1 MKMFPKYKGDKVM
14 KKCFK
19 ILTIFVLSGSLFF
32 TNIMSTFAAATVTK
46 STPYGTLYG
55 SIGGGVSSIYG
66 GKYCSG
72 ITKIDQKV
80 NRIIFSVVA
89 KKTSTGETIGDD
101 RFSNGNATSVGGTF
115 EVGGYSNT
123 RLTFYGTHDVIHT
136 NGYAVYTSTQY

>member
-1 MKMFPKYKGDKVM
+1 M

-19 ILTIFVLSGSLFF
+19 FLSILVLSGSLLF
-32 TNIMSTFAAATVTK
+32 TNVIPSFAAATVTK

-55 SIGGGVSSIYG
+55 SIGGGVSSNYG
-66 GKYCSG
+66 GKFCSG
-72 ITKIDQKV
+72 VTRIDQKV
-80 NRIIFSVVA
+80 NRIIFSVEA

-101 RFSNGNATSVGGTF
+101 LFSNSNATSVGGTY

-123 RLTFYGTHDVIHT
+123 RLTFYGTHDAIHT